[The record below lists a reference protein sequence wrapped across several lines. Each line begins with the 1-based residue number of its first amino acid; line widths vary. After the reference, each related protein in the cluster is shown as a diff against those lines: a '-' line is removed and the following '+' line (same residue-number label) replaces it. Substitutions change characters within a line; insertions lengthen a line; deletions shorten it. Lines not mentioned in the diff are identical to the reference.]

1 RPRVSTL
8 GPRPQATRKE
18 VRALLA
24 LTDSAVEAVRMIMS
38 STDED
43 GAAGVRLMAEQDG
56 VETRFLLSISA
67 MPAEDDAV
75 VEEDGAR
82 VFLDTRAA
90 SLLDEKVL
98 DARIDENRVAFQIE
112 DQT

>member
-1 RPRVSTL
+1 
-8 GPRPQATRKE
+8 

-43 GAAGVRLMAEQDG
+43 GAAGVRVRAERNGGQ
-56 VETRFLLSISA
+56 TRFLLSVAA

-75 VEEDGAR
+75 VEDHGAR

-98 DARIDENRVAFQIE
+98 DARIDEHQVAFEID
-112 DQT
+112 DQM